1 MNIGVDI
8 DNVVTNFDS
17 SILKE
22 FIKEN
27 KNKRGKGI
35 INKKAEHIN
44 KKNV

>member
-27 KNKRGKGI
+27 KNKRGKGLYLL
-35 INKKAEHIN
+35 AQEYL
-44 KKNV
+44 KNIK